1 MKVAYVLNTTHA
13 NSGATKAFLL
23 ILKGMKRFDLQP
35 LVIVPDKGG
44 IYTELQQQGIPVFAF
59 SYRPHTYPYA
69 RTWSEILLFLPRL
82 LARLF
87 VNGRAA
93 RQIAKA
99 LKAAQVQIVHT
110 NVGVVKVGYQ
120 AARYARL
127 PHIYH
132 IREYASL
139 AGFHYIPGPSAFYRQ
154 LLAPDS
160 YSVCITKDIQRHY
173 KMEGH
178 SRSAVVYDGVFQRKA
193 DMPQAS
199 QRTYFLFV
207 GRIEP
212 VKGLDQLLDAYA
224 AYSAQTAHPIPLRVA
239 GMMPDTDY
247 CKSLRRFVVEHGLDG
262 SVHFLGDCDHI
273 DQQML
278 GAKAIIIPSLHE
290 GFGFCMP
297 EAMQQGCLAI
307 ARNRAGTKEQLDN
320 GLVSEGQEIALRYE
334 TTEQLVQLLCEVAT
348 HPENEYD
355 PYRERAF
362 RVVNRLYTMEQCSQ
376 QLYSIYQGIAAFSC
390 PPQL

>member
-23 ILKGMKRFDLQP
+23 ILKGMKRFDFQP
-35 LVIVPDKGG
+35 LVIVPDRGG
-44 IYTELQQQGIPVFAF
+44 IYRELQQQGIPVFAF
-59 SYRPHTYPYA
+59 NYRPHTFPYA

-87 VNGRAA
+87 VNWRAA
-93 RQIAKA
+93 RQIAKV
-99 LKAAQVQIVHT
+99 LKAAHVEIVHT
-110 NVGVVKVGYQ
+110 NVGVVNVGYK
-120 AARYARL
+120 AAQHARL

-139 AGFHYIPGPSAFYRQ
+139 AGFHYIPGPSAFHRQ
-154 LLAPDS
+154 LLAPNS

-173 KMEGH
+173 RLEGH
-178 SRSAVVYDGVFQRKA
+178 SRTSVVYDGVFQRKA
-193 DMPQAS
+193 EMPKAP
-199 QRTYFLFV
+199 QRSYFLFV

-212 VKGLDQLLDAYA
+212 VKGLDQLLEAYA

-247 CKSLRRFVVEHGLDG
+247 CKSLRRFVMEHGLDG
-262 SVHFLGDCDHI
+262 SVHFLGDCDDI
-273 DQQML
+273 AQQMQA
-278 GAKAIIIPSLHE
+278 AKAIIIPSLNE

-307 ARNRAGTKEQLDN
+307 ARDRAGTKEQLDN
-320 GLVSEGQEIALRYE
+320 GLASEGAEIALRYE
-334 TTEQLVQLLCEVAT
+334 TTDQLERLLCEVAAKR
-348 HPENEYD
+348 ECEYD
-355 PYRERAF
+355 AYRERAF
-362 RVVNRLYTMEQCSQ
+362 RVVNRLYTMEQCTQ

-390 PPQL
+390 LPQL